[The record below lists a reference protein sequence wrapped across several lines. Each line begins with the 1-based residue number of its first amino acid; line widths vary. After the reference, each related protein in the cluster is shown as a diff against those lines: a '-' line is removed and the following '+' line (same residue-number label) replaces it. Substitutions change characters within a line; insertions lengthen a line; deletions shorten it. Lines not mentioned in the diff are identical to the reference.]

1 MRWVINYTSAVPSD
15 DGSHYTDTRL
25 EVFQFYVPGTQHPTG
40 TAFQKA
46 VLYGDG
52 VDGRAGTAKK
62 CELIQKCYLP
72 IFTVRKEKI

>member
-1 MRWVINYTSAVPSD
+1 MRWVIHCTSVVPSD
-15 DGSHYTDTRL
+15 DGNRYKEMRQRGLS
-25 EVFQFYVPGTQHPTG
+25 FYVPGTQHPTG
-40 TAFQKA
+40 TAFQKS

-62 CELIQKCYLP
+62 GELIQKRYLP